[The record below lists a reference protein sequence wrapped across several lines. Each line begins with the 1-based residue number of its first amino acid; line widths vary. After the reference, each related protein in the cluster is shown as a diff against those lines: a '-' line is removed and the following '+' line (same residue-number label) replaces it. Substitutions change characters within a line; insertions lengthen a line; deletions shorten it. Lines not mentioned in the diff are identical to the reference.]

1 MKLENLII
9 KLNTSYDI
17 EDIDEVEANGTS
29 KAEAIGIVNDMC
41 WEEINDQIEEVLDDV
56 KNKHGYEITKCELYL
71 DEISELRIDAEIDET
86 KYASAEEAKEEFIKN
101 VTKAVVDEG
110 CRAYH
115 SLFVLDDETTIW
127 IEFDAIEE

>member
-17 EDIDEVEANGTS
+17 EDIDEVEVNGTS
-29 KAEAIGIVNDMC
+29 KAEAIDIVNDMC

-56 KNKHGYEITKCELYL
+56 KNTHGYEITKCELYL

-86 KYASAEEAKEEFIKN
+86 KYTSAEEAKEEFIKN

-127 IEFDAIEE
+127 IDFDAIEE

>member
-41 WEEINDQIEEVLDDV
+41 
-56 KNKHGYEITKCELYL
+56 
-71 DEISELRIDAEIDET
+71 
-86 KYASAEEAKEEFIKN
+86 
-101 VTKAVVDEG
+101 
-110 CRAYH
+110 
-115 SLFVLDDETTIW
+115 
-127 IEFDAIEE
+127 

>member
-56 KNKHGYEITKCELYL
+56 KTHTVMRLQNVNFILMKFQN
-71 DEISELRIDAEIDET
+71 
-86 KYASAEEAKEEFIKN
+86 YALTQKSMKLNTLLQKKLKKN
-101 VTKAVVDEG
+101 
-110 CRAYH
+110 
-115 SLFVLDDETTIW
+115 SLKT
-127 IEFDAIEE
+127 

>member
-9 KLNTSYDI
+9 KLHTSYDI

-56 KNKHGYEITKCELYL
+56 KKHTRL
-71 DEISELRIDAEIDET
+71 
-86 KYASAEEAKEEFIKN
+86 
-101 VTKAVVDEG
+101 
-110 CRAYH
+110 
-115 SLFVLDDETTIW
+115 
-127 IEFDAIEE
+127 